1 MSSKRRSWK
10 KAKDSGRRKVN
21 NRNPR
26 ERILIVCEGE
36 KTEPN
41 YFRSFPVDKE
51 VVEVDIYG
59 EGLNTDRLV
68 EEIIFMQEEAK
79 RKGLFYNQVWC
90 VLDRNSFPP
99 QNFNRAIQ
107 LAESNKIRVA
117 YSNEAFEIWY
127 LLHFH
132 YFVDA
137 ASRSQ
142 YKDRLSKLL
151 DFPYKKNS
159 ETMYA
164 ELLTRQPTAIK
175 NATKLL
181 NEYSPIKPET
191 NNPST
196 TVHLLV
202 QELNSRIN

>member
-1 MSSKRRSWK
+1 MSSKRRPWEK
-10 KAKDSGRRKVN
+10 TKDSGRRKVN
-21 NRNPR
+21 SRNPR

-59 EGLNTDRLV
+59 EGMNTDRLI
-68 EEIIFMQEEAK
+68 EEVISMQEEAK
-79 RKGLFYNQVWC
+79 RNGLIYNQVWC

-142 YKDRLSKLL
+142 YKGRLSNLL
-151 DFPYKKNS
+151 NLPYKKNS

-164 ELLTRQPTAIK
+164 ELLTKQPTAIK

-181 NEYSPIKPET
+181 NEYSPIKPEA